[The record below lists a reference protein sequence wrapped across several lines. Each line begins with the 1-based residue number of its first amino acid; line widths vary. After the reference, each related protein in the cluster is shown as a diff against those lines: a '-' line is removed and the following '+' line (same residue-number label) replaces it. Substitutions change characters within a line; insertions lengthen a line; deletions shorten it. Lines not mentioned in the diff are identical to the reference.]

1 MPELDEDIA
10 VIEEDLE
17 PITREQGEEH
27 PELLADPA
35 AGAEGILDYVD
46 PVRFAALE
54 LEAIEDLLRDEDEGE
69 ADDEEGGAPPPI
81 SRHQRRALRLALT
94 QKGIKETPPGSNINM
109 YSDYFGFGAQ
119 FWCAD
124 FVGWALDKTG
134 NQNMEVP
141 WGYPSAVVNI
151 LAWGQDNEI
160 VRHNPRKGDIF
171 IVKPHSHTGLVI
183 RADGTRFMTIEGN
196 TSGPEGDVYVA
207 THERDNAD
215 RDYHFIRHHF

>member
-1 MPELDEDIA
+1 MPEPDDDIV
-10 VIEEDLE
+10 VIEEELE

-35 AGAEGILDYVD
+35 AASEGILDYED
-46 PVRFAALE
+46 PERFAALE
-54 LEAIEDLLRDEDEGE
+54 LEAIEDLLADDDGEGG
-69 ADDEEGGAPPPI
+69 DEEGGAAPPI
-81 SRHQRRALRLALT
+81 SRHQRDALLLALT
-94 QKGIKETPPGSNINM
+94 QKGIRETPPGSNANK
-109 YSDYFGFGAQ
+109 YSAYFGFGAQ

-124 FVGWALDKTG
+124 FVAWALDRTG
-134 NQNMEVP
+134 NQDKEVP

-151 LAWGQDNEI
+151 LAWGQENEL

-171 IVKPHSHTGLVI
+171 VKKPHSHTGLVI
-183 RADGTRFMTIEGN
+183 RADGTSFTTIEGN
-196 TSGPEGDVYVA
+196 TSGPDGDVYVA